1 MFFSVRNNLRWCN
14 QLSLFTCKVSQI
26 IGILIGRLISCS
38 FDIEKIVLGIFI
50 ETLTSPCLLY
60 HNDIEALTLQ
70 LLWKYGLTISERECT
85 KVIVTLDDCKVRLLV
100 GHLSIPH

>member
-1 MFFSVRNNLRWCN
+1 MIFSVRNNLRWCN

-50 ETLTSPCLLY
+50 ETLTSACLLY
-60 HNDIEALTLQ
+60 HNDIYRGTNF
-70 LLWKYGLTISERECT
+70 
-85 KVIVTLDDCKVRLLV
+85 VVTLEIWTYNK
-100 GHLSIPH
+100 